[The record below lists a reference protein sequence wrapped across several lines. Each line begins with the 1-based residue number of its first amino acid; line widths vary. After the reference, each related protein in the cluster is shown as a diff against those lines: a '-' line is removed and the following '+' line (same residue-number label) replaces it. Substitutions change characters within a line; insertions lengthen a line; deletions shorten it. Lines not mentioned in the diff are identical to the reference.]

1 LKPTAIM
8 DNTKPQAIRLA
19 TCFEAADVPDPEH
32 NLDLGATF
40 LRLAGLV
47 KRNGATAAW
56 RG

>member
-1 LKPTAIM
+1 M

-19 TCFEAADVPDPEH
+19 TRFEAADVPDPEH

>member
-1 LKPTAIM
+1 MAETVGRA
-8 DNTKPQAIRLA
+8 
-19 TCFEAADVPDPEH
+19 CFRVTFVCPAFYVPDPEH